1 MCVCHKILKNLRFC
15 IVILTVENS
24 SVFLEERALRINL
37 CILLLLL
44 VSIVEPF
51 IGLGVNE
58 LTSHR
63 LRGIQWFLIR
73 SVKEFPNIT
82 IPL

>member
-1 MCVCHKILKNLRFC
+1 MCHKILKSLRFC
-15 IVILTVENS
+15 IVILTVEDS

-44 VSIVEPF
+44 SGIVEPF

-63 LRGIQWFLIR
+63 LRGIQWFLI
-73 SVKEFPNIT
+73 SSIKEFTNIT

>member
-1 MCVCHKILKNLRFC
+1 MCHKILKSLRFC
-15 IVILTVENS
+15 IVILTVEDS

-44 VSIVEPF
+44 SGIVEPF
-51 IGLGVNE
+51 IGLSVNE

-63 LRGIQWFLIR
+63 LRGIQWFLI
-73 SVKEFPNIT
+73 SSIKEFTNIT